1 METEAVEI
9 RVSIII
15 PHYNSIDLLEK
26 LLLSIPKEK
35 ELEIILVDD
44 NSTEKKDRLLELVQ
58 ERKDQ
63 LHFFQNEPG
72 KNSAGRCRNIGLEH
86 ARGQWLVFADADD
99 FFLPG
104 FYDKIR
110 KYFDSEYDIVW
121 FVPTSMDLDTGGL
134 SNRHVRYERMVR
146 EFIERKDL
154 KSEVRLRYH
163 QESPCS
169 KMIRRR
175 IVCEN
180 QIQFDTT
187 MVANDIMFS
196 IRCAYAA
203 HLVEASEEKIY
214 CVTKQEG
221 TLTTAVNVEKFY
233 VRLQVFLDKYHFLKS
248 RLSKKEWQQLDL
260 LGRPYIK
267 LAHNYGLN
275 KRQIINLY
283 LSLIKSGVRID
294 VSRKWS
300 VAYIWKKMKNR
311 LSNK

>member
-1 METEAVEI
+1 MCLENNNI

-15 PHYNSIDLLEK
+15 PHYNSADLLEK
-26 LLLSIPKEK
+26 LLRSMPEEK
-35 ELEIILVDD
+35 ELEILLIDD
-44 NSTEKKDRLLELVQ
+44 NSTEGIDKLHELIRR
-58 ERKDQ
+58 RKGQ
-63 LHFFQNEPG
+63 LRFFQNEPG

-86 ARGQWLVFADADD
+86 ARGQWLIFADADD
-99 FFLPG
+99 FFVPG
-104 FYDKIR
+104 FYDVVR

-121 FVPTSMDLDTGGL
+121 FVPTSLDLKTGQA
-134 SNRHVRYERMVR
+134 SNRHVRYEKMVR
-146 EFIERKDL
+146 EFIERKDPE
-154 KSEVRLRYH
+154 SEVRLRYH
-163 QESPCS
+163 QESPWS

-180 QIQFDTT
+180 HIQFDTT

-196 IRCAYAA
+196 IRCAFAA

-214 CVTKQEG
+214 CVTKQGG

-233 VRLQVFLDKYHFLKS
+233 VRLQVFLDKYQFLKS
-248 RLSKKEWQQLDL
+248 RLGKTEWKAVDL

-283 LSLIKSGVRID
+283 LYLIKNGVRID
-294 VSRKWS
+294 ISRKWS
-300 VAYIWKKMKNR
+300 VAYIWKKMKKR
-311 LSNK
+311 LSNQ